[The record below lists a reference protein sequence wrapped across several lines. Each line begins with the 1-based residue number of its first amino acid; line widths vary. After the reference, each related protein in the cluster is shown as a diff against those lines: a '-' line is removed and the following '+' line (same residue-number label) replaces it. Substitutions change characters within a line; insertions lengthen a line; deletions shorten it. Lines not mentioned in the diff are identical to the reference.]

1 MQMNHGIGAQI
12 DRAIDKNKTNM
23 VVYHIFSFI
32 TPIFH
37 KMQQLMFC
45 NSTCLQH
52 KIFKHLDCGLFGCAV
67 ILHYIL
73 LFFIIFKIINIE
85 KICFLKFCLDDFEN
99 LIQNW
104 KKIIENLSRI

>member
-37 KMQQLMFC
+37 KMQVTINVLQLNMSAAQNFQ
-45 NSTCLQH
+45 TFGMWLVWV
-52 KIFKHLDCGLFGCAV
+52 CGYFAL
-67 ILHYIL
+67 YS
-73 LFFIIFKIINIE
+73 IIFYYI
-85 KICFLKFCLDDFEN
+85 
-99 LIQNW
+99 
-104 KKIIENLSRI
+104 

>member
-37 KMQQLMFC
+37 KMQVTINVLQLKHVCSTKFSNIWNVACLGVRLFC
-45 NSTCLQH
+45 
-52 KIFKHLDCGLFGCAV
+52 
-67 ILHYIL
+67 
-73 LFFIIFKIINIE
+73 IIFYY
-85 KICFLKFCLDDFEN
+85 FLLYLKL
-99 LIQNW
+99 
-104 KKIIENLSRI
+104 